1 MSPYFSFASDYVKE
15 NESDKGIG
23 KWGCVLAR
31 REIVGVC
38 SVTGLS
44 TWRVPPGT
52 DSKSE

>member
-31 REIVGVC
+31 REIVGVQRYWFKYMK
-38 SVTGLS
+38 SA
-44 TWRVPPGT
+44 TW
-52 DSKSE
+52 DWF